1 MSKFIPF
8 LVLAVFLCVPAFVKA
23 DPVIVINFD
32 DPSPAP
38 LQTYIS
44 QGVEFSTI
52 LLQPTG
58 SGCPRFDAQCT
69 VVGTINN
76 IALRTSPA
84 AVSPPQGAFPVT
96 IDPSSGNLN
105 GILIRFVFDQAPGV
119 APGSPFTW
127 SLNVIGSQG
136 GQWHILVFNESSTNI
151 FDLTTGLTSHIL
163 GTTDRSF
170 AATMD
175 FAQTHHIIFI
185 PSSQN
190 GPEGID
196 NFTFTATAVPEPTSM
211 LLLSLGIGGL
221 FGLKGRRRFLQKC

>member
-1 MSKFIPF
+1 MSKFTRII
-8 LVLAVFLCVPAFVKA
+8 VLALFLLVPAFVKA

-38 LQTYIS
+38 LDTYRAL
-44 QGVEFSTI
+44 GVEFSTI

-58 SGCPRFDAQCT
+58 AGCPRFDQQCT

-76 IALRTSPA
+76 IDLRSSPA
-84 AVSPPQGAFPVT
+84 AISPPQGAFPVT
-96 IDPSSGNLN
+96 IDPSSNLIN
-105 GILIRFVFDQAPGV
+105 GILITFAFNGSNVE
-119 APGSPFTW
+119 PGSPFTW
-127 SLNVIGSQG
+127 MLNVIGSQG

-151 FDLTTGLTSHIL
+151 FDLSTGLTSHIL
-163 GTTDRSF
+163 GTSDRSF

-196 NFTFTATAVPEPTSM
+196 NFQFTGTEVPEPASM
-211 LLLSLGIGGL
+211 VLLSLGLGGL
-221 FGLKGRRRFLQKC
+221 AALKRRKR

>member
-1 MSKFIPF
+1 MSKFTRI
-8 LVLAVFLCVPAFVKA
+8 LVLAVFLLVPAFVKA

-38 LQTYIS
+38 LDTYRAL
-44 QGVEFSTI
+44 GVEFSTI

-58 SGCPRFDAQCT
+58 AGCPLFDQQCT

-96 IDPSSGNLN
+96 IDPSSNIIN
-105 GILIRFVFDQAPGV
+105 GILITFAFNGSNAV
-119 APGSPFTW
+119 PGSPFTW
-127 SLNVIGSQG
+127 MLNVIGSQG
-136 GQWHILVFNESSTNI
+136 GQWHILVFNETSTDI
-151 FDLTTGLTSHIL
+151 FDLSTGLTSHIL
-163 GTTDRSF
+163 GTSDRSF

-196 NFTFTATAVPEPTSM
+196 NFQFTATEVPEPASM
-211 LLLSLGIGGL
+211 LLLSLGLGGL
-221 FGLKGRRRFLQKC
+221 AAVKRRKR

>member
-1 MSKFIPF
+1 MSKFTRI
-8 LVLAVFLCVPAFVKA
+8 LVLAVFLLVPAFVKA

-38 LQTYIS
+38 LDTYRAL
-44 QGVEFSTI
+44 GVEFSTI

-58 SGCPRFDAQCT
+58 AGCPLFDQQCT

-96 IDPSSGNLN
+96 IDPSSNLIN
-105 GILIRFVFDQAPGV
+105 GILITFAFNGSNAV
-119 APGSPFTW
+119 PGSPFTW
-127 SLNVIGSQG
+127 MLNVIGSQG
-136 GQWHILVFNESSTNI
+136 GQWHILVFNETSTDI
-151 FDLTTGLTSHIL
+151 FDLSTGLTSHIL
-163 GTTDRSF
+163 GTSDRSF

-196 NFTFTATAVPEPTSM
+196 NFQFTATEVPEPASM
-211 LLLSLGIGGL
+211 LLLSLGLGGL
-221 FGLKGRRRFLQKC
+221 AAFKRRKR

>member
-1 MSKFIPF
+1 MSKFTRI
-8 LVLAVFLCVPAFVKA
+8 LVLAVFLLVPAFVKA

-38 LQTYIS
+38 LDTYRAL
-44 QGVEFSTI
+44 GVEFSTI

-58 SGCPRFDAQCT
+58 AGCPLFDQQCT

-96 IDPSSGNLN
+96 IDPSSNLIN
-105 GILIRFVFDQAPGV
+105 GILITFAFNGSNAV
-119 APGSPFTW
+119 PGSPFTW
-127 SLNVIGSQG
+127 MLNVIGSQG
-136 GQWHILVFNESSTNI
+136 GQWHILVFNETSTDI
-151 FDLTTGLTSHIL
+151 FDLSTGLTSHIL
-163 GTTDRSF
+163 GTSDRSF

-196 NFTFTATAVPEPTSM
+196 NFQFTATEVPEPASM
-211 LLLSLGIGGL
+211 LLLSLGLGGL
-221 FGLKGRRRFLQKC
+221 AAVKRRKR

>member
-1 MSKFIPF
+1 MSKFTRI
-8 LVLAVFLCVPAFVKA
+8 LVLAVFLLVPAFVKA

-38 LQTYIS
+38 LDTYRAL
-44 QGVEFSTI
+44 GVEFSTI

-58 SGCPRFDAQCT
+58 AGCPLFDQQCT

-96 IDPSSGNLN
+96 IDPSSNLIN
-105 GILIRFVFDQAPGV
+105 GILITFAFNGSNAV
-119 APGSPFTW
+119 PGSPFTW
-127 SLNVIGSQG
+127 MLNVIGSQG
-136 GQWHILVFNESSTNI
+136 GQWHILVFNETSTDI
-151 FDLTTGLTSHIL
+151 FDLSTGLTSHIL
-163 GTTDRSF
+163 GTSDRSF

-175 FAQTHHIIFI
+175 SAQTHHIIFI

-196 NFTFTATAVPEPTSM
+196 NFQFTATEVPEPASM
-211 LLLSLGIGGL
+211 LLLSLGLGGL
-221 FGLKGRRRFLQKC
+221 AAFKRRKR

>member
-1 MSKFIPF
+1 MSRFIRI

-23 DPVIVINFD
+23 DPLIVINFD

-38 LQTYIS
+38 LETYRA
-44 QGVEFSTI
+44 QGVVFSTI

-58 SGCPRFDAQCT
+58 PGCPLFDQQCT
-69 VVGTINN
+69 VVGTIND

-96 IDPSSGNLN
+96 IDPSSGNIN
-105 GILIRFVFDQAPGV
+105 GILITFAFEGSQAVPS
-119 APGSPFTW
+119 SPFTW
-127 SLNVIGSQG
+127 MLNVIGSQG

-151 FDLTTGLTSHIL
+151 FDLTTGLTSHIV
-163 GTTDRSF
+163 GTFDRSF

-175 FAQTHHIIFI
+175 SAQTHHIIFI

-196 NFTFTATAVPEPTSM
+196 NFQFTATEVPEPASM

-221 FGLKGRRRFLQKC
+221 LGLKKRNQRSR

>member
-1 MSKFIPF
+1 MSKFTRI
-8 LVLAVFLCVPAFVKA
+8 LVLGVFLLVPAFVKA

-38 LQTYIS
+38 LDTYRAL
-44 QGVEFSTI
+44 GVEFSTI

-58 SGCPRFDAQCT
+58 AGCPLFDQQCT

-96 IDPSSGNLN
+96 IDPSSNLIN
-105 GILIRFVFDQAPGV
+105 GILITFAFNGSNAV
-119 APGSPFTW
+119 PGSPFTW
-127 SLNVIGSQG
+127 MLNVIGSQG
-136 GQWHILVFNESSTNI
+136 GQWHILVFNETSTDI
-151 FDLTTGLTSHIL
+151 FDLSTGLTSHIL
-163 GTTDRSF
+163 GTSDRSF

-196 NFTFTATAVPEPTSM
+196 NFQFTATEVPEPASM
-211 LLLSLGIGGL
+211 LLLSLGLGGL
-221 FGLKGRRRFLQKC
+221 AAVKRRKR

>member
-1 MSKFIPF
+1 
-8 LVLAVFLCVPAFVKA
+8 VLTVFLCVPAFVKG

-38 LQTYIS
+38 LDTYRAL
-44 QGVEFSTI
+44 GVEFSTI

-58 SGCPRFDAQCT
+58 AGCPLFDQQCT

-76 IALRTSPA
+76 IALRSSA
-84 AVSPPQGAFPVT
+84 AAISPPQGAFPVT
-96 IDPSSGNLN
+96 IDPSTNNINALLITFAFN
-105 GILIRFVFDQAPGV
+105 GSNAV
-119 APGSPFTW
+119 PGSPFTW
-127 SLNVIGSQG
+127 MLNVIGSQG
-136 GQWHILVFNESSTNI
+136 GQWHILVFNETSTNI
-151 FDLTTGLTSHIL
+151 FDLSTGLTSHIL
-163 GTTDRSF
+163 GTSDRSF

-196 NFTFTATAVPEPTSM
+196 NFQFTATEVPEPASM
-211 LLLSLGIGGL
+211 LLLSLGLGGL
-221 FGLKGRRRFLQKC
+221 AVKGRKRFLKRLR

>member
-1 MSKFIPF
+1 MSKFTRI
-8 LVLAVFLCVPAFVKA
+8 LVLAVFLLVPAFVKA

-38 LQTYIS
+38 LDTYRAL
-44 QGVEFSTI
+44 GVEFSTI

-58 SGCPRFDAQCT
+58 SRCPSFEQQCT
-69 VVGTINN
+69 VVGTIND

-96 IDPSSGNLN
+96 IDPSSNLIN
-105 GILIRFVFDQAPGV
+105 GILITFAFNGSNAV
-119 APGSPFTW
+119 PGSPFTW
-127 SLNVIGSQG
+127 MLNVIGSQG
-136 GQWHILVFNESSTNI
+136 GQWHILVFNETSTDI
-151 FDLTTGLTSHIL
+151 FDLSTGLTSHIL
-163 GTTDRSF
+163 GTSDRSF

-196 NFTFTATAVPEPTSM
+196 NFQFTATEVPEPASM
-211 LLLSLGIGGL
+211 LLLSLGLGGL
-221 FGLKGRRRFLQKC
+221 AAVKRRKR

>member
-1 MSKFIPF
+1 MSKFTRI
-8 LVLAVFLCVPAFVKA
+8 LVLGVFLLVPAFVKA

-38 LQTYIS
+38 LDTYRAL
-44 QGVEFSTI
+44 GVEFSTI

-58 SGCPRFDAQCT
+58 AGCPLFDQQCT

-84 AVSPPQGAFPVT
+84 AVSPPQAAFPVT
-96 IDPSSGNLN
+96 IDPSSNLIN
-105 GILIRFVFDQAPGV
+105 GILITFAFNGSNAV
-119 APGSPFTW
+119 PGSPFTW
-127 SLNVIGSQG
+127 MLNVIGSQG
-136 GQWHILVFNESSTNI
+136 GQWHILVFNETSTDI
-151 FDLTTGLTSHIL
+151 FDLSTGLTSHIL
-163 GTTDRSF
+163 GTSDRSF

-196 NFTFTATAVPEPTSM
+196 NFQFTATEVPEPASM
-211 LLLSLGIGGL
+211 LLLSLGLGGL
-221 FGLKGRRRFLQKC
+221 AAVKRRKR

>member
-1 MSKFIPF
+1 MSKFTRI
-8 LVLAVFLCVPAFVKA
+8 LVLAVFLLVPAFVKA

-38 LQTYIS
+38 LDTYRAL
-44 QGVEFSTI
+44 GVEFSTI
-52 LLQPTG
+52 LLQTTG
-58 SGCPRFDAQCT
+58 AGCPLFDQQCT

-96 IDPSSGNLN
+96 IDPSSNLIN
-105 GILIRFVFDQAPGV
+105 GILITFAFNGSNAV
-119 APGSPFTW
+119 PGSPFTW
-127 SLNVIGSQG
+127 MLNVIGSQG
-136 GQWHILVFNESSTNI
+136 GQWHILVFNETSTDI
-151 FDLTTGLTSHIL
+151 FDLSTGLTSHIL
-163 GTTDRSF
+163 GTSDRSF

-196 NFTFTATAVPEPTSM
+196 NFQFTATEVPEPASM
-211 LLLSLGIGGL
+211 LLLSLALGGL
-221 FGLKGRRRFLQKC
+221 AAVKRRKR